1 LRYTEK
7 NDICEGKMP
16 FIISVQTLIH
26 TVIRKNDIC
35 EGKMPFIITV
45 YIRAY
50 SIKENSFHQ
59 NE

>member
-1 LRYTEK
+1 MFYHS
-7 NDICEGKMP
+7 GKM
-16 FIISVQTLIH
+16 ILINRKNA
-26 TVIRKNDIC
+26 VLYRKNDRR

-59 NE
+59 KE